1 MQFHHILVNNRQK
14 TSADGICFSLHVLSM
29 FSPLLLLLLS
39 VNLLSTEFSDRSK
52 LSSYCSSTLVRCCD
66 KLTASW
72 KCCYIY
78 ILSVGKFSQSR
89 QGVFRTELSMG
100 SFCVTLSNLTHHLTD
115 PTRPDPVQLTNLT
128 AWCHQVLSDRPL
140 MH

>member
-29 FSPLLLLLLS
+29 FSPLLLLLLA
-39 VNLLSTEFSDRSK
+39 VNLLSTEFSDRGK

-78 ILSVGKFSQSR
+78 TVSRQILTVALRRVQSR
-89 QGVFRTELSMG
+89 VVHGFIL
-100 SFCVTLSNLTHHLTD
+100 CD
-115 PTRPDPVQLTNLT
+115 PIQPNPS
-128 AWCHQVLSDRPL
+128 SD
-140 MH
+140 